1 MKKLFTLLTLLL
13 CVASSAWADVNTE
26 LINGIT
32 LPSVPTT
39 TYDLSTGNLIWSG
52 SGDNAIYLIKKDADG
67 NGIFQASAAFYGNTS
82 ATRTWANAADGNN
95 DGTSSTTGTTWTAPT
110 GSMFLGSSGYTT
122 SGNDT
127 YVNFARRG
135 NLRNTR
141 TFAYRFTGAAG
152 ISALVKS
159 NGNND
164 AGAALLAVYKYD
176 ATNNTL
182 TAVST
187 GKSIAK
193 AVDIITVDGLTATN
207 TYVAFIYGANGSNGE
222 LYEVA
227 FLAPSTAT
235 EYIVSVD
242 VDDTTHGSATASASK
257 VKEGKSVVL
266 TATANVGWE
275 FAGWSNGTTIVS
287 TDNPYTIE
295 SVKTNI
301 SLTAT
306 FTSVPTHTLSITAGE
321 TGALGNFYDNTV
333 FTQNEGSKV
342 TLPIKNSYFYKEGY
356 TATGWT
362 DGTNDYSFGDEI
374 TLDKDYAIYPKFELN
389 GAALGDEVT
398 TVTWDL
404 SRSVADKMH
413 IELTTGY
420 VVTTAQVGTAT
431 IDVPS
436 YWDNTSGK
444 LDNRSRTDDKS
455 QVNAGSKFTIPALKG
470 MTVTLTA
477 SNKISATLAGED
489 MTATT
494 DSPYTATYTYEGDDN
509 TVEIV
514 IKDGKYFSTIVVEY
528 PFTGIPGPADPTPV
542 AGKTVTWDFSS
553 ETAQA
558 AAGTITPNY
567 SNTLT
572 ATDGSSII
580 TYVAGD
586 NDKYETSYLKPG
598 GKSGTNS
605 GIYTNRYFILNITK
619 SGTISFV
626 GANTSTKSGNYVILQ
641 GSSDDVADAVE
652 KGTVANTASD
662 CSYSVNVQDGN
673 HVFVAFSSQIYTA
686 SVSWAENSDDIE
698 LTTTST
704 MQGWRTF
711 YDADNSYTVDEN
723 TKVYV
728 ATEEN
733 EGNVSLK
740 EYAAGVPA
748 ATPVILKT
756 NASAENDGTFK
767 MTLTKTTETI
777 TPTYTGES
785 LLKVTPFE
793 GNWYRLGSKNG
804 EVGFFPFNATGAAA
818 GIVVLN
824 IDSSN
829 AGARGLTFSFA
840 DDETTAIQNVNGND
854 NVNKNVYD
862 LQGRRVAKPTK
873 GMYIVNGKKVII
885 K

>member
-67 NGIFQASAAFYGNTS
+67 NGIFQASAAFYGTTS
-82 ATRTWANAADGNN
+82 ATRTWANAADGSS
-95 DGTSSTTGTTWTAPT
+95 DKTSSTSGVTWEAPQ
-110 GSMFLGSSGYTT
+110 GSLFLGSTGYTT

-135 NLRNTR
+135 NLRTTR

-159 NGNND
+159 NGNTD
-164 AGAALLAVYKYD
+164 AGAAIIAVYKYD

-207 TYVAFIYGANGSNGE
+207 TYVAFIYGANSSNGE

-235 EYIVSVD
+235 EYTVSVD

-266 TATANVGWE
+266 TATAKVGWE

-342 TLPIKNSYFYKEGY
+342 TLPIKNSYFFKEGY

-374 TLDKDYAIYPKFELN
+374 TLDKDYVIYPIFESN
-389 GAALGDEVT
+389 KAALGDEAT
-398 TVTWDL
+398 AVTWDL
-404 SRSVADKMH
+404 SVSAAGKMH
-413 IELTTGY
+413 IESTTGY

-477 SNKISATLAGED
+477 SNQISATLAGED

-494 DSPYTATYTYEGDDN
+494 ASPYTATYTYEGDADE
-509 TVEIV
+509 VEIV
-514 IKDGKYFSTIVVEY
+514 INDGKYFSTIVVEY
-528 PFTGIPGPADPTPV
+528 PFTGIPGPAEPENMILLANISHDT
-542 AGKTVTWDFSS
+542 
-553 ETAQA
+553 
-558 AAGTITPNY
+558 GTIS
-567 SNTLT
+567 SNTWT
-572 ATDGSSII
+572 MTDNNDYTFSASSL
-580 TYVAGD
+580 
-586 NDKYETSYLKPG
+586 SW
-598 GKSGTNS
+598 KSGTTDFKIAK
-605 GIYTNRYFILNITK
+605 GGTYTIKVPSDVKVTRIDINGYSSNTTEGTTITLGNESHLYK
-619 SGTISFV
+619 TAEVFSFTPSHSAGADIEFTTSNDKEMEISYI
-626 GANTSTKSGNYVILQ
+626 KLY
-641 GSSDDVADAVE
+641 
-652 KGTVANTASD
+652 ASD
-662 CSYSVNVQDGN
+662 GL
-673 HVFVAFSSQIYTA
+673 T
-686 SVSWAENSDDIE
+686 
-698 LTTTST
+698 LTTTAS
-704 MQGWRTF
+704 MQGWRAF
-711 YDADNSYTVDEN
+711 YDASSDYTLDAN
-723 TKVYV
+723 TKAYV
-728 ATEEN
+728 ATKVEAQGESDVVVLD
-733 EGNVSLK
+733 ELGD
-740 EYAAGVPA
+740 AVPA
-748 ATPVILKT
+748 GMAVLLKT
-756 NASAENDGTFK
+756 TNQVTTSTDGHYS
-767 MTLTKTTETI
+767 MTLTKASNVPMPDI
-777 TPTYTGES
+777 INQ
-785 LLKVTPFE
+785 LKRAGDAINNQV
-793 GNWYRLGSKNG
+793 YRLGSKDG
-804 EVGFFPFNATGAAA
+804 EVGFFAYTKGDDDV
-818 GIVVLN
+818 VVLD
-824 IDSSN
+824 IDSSS
-829 AGARGLTFSFA
+829 AGARGLTIAFA
-840 DDETTAIQNVNGND
+840 DDETTGISNVND
-854 NVNKNVYD
+854 SVNLNKVVFD
-862 LQGRRVAKPTK
+862 LQGRRVLQPGK
-873 GMYIVNGKKVII
+873 GLYIVNGKKVVI